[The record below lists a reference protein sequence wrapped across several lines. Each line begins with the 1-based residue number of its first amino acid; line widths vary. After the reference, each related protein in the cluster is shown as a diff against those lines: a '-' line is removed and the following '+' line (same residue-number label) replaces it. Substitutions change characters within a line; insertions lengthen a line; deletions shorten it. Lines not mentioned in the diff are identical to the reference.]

1 MIKKN
6 AMNNLKEKSMNTM
19 HLVYARE
26 MKDPDSKYG
35 ETFYSYNTIYRN
47 MPINLENKSKLEST
61 FIKLQEYCDKN
72 TKDKPANDL
81 NQSKVEIMFG
91 REYYETFGDIYPDIC
106 DKKDWKSLYNDY
118 GQLSNGRQFFKK
130 DYDPQLTKEYK

>member
-6 AMNNLKEKSMNTM
+6 AMDNLKEKSMNTM

-61 FIKLQEYCDKN
+61 FTKLKEYCDKN
-72 TKDKPANDL
+72 NKDKPANDL

-130 DYDPQLTKEYK
+130 DYNPQLTKEYK

>member
-47 MPINLENKSKLEST
+47 MPIDLEKKSKLEST
-61 FIKLQEYCDKN
+61 FIKLKEYYDKN

-81 NQSKVEIMFG
+81 NSSKVEIIFG
-91 REYYETFGDIYPDIC
+91 NEYYETFGDVYPDVC
-106 DKKDWKSLYNDY
+106 NDEDLNSLYNDY

-130 DYDPQLTKEYK
+130 DYNPELTKEYK

>member
-6 AMNNLKEKSMNTM
+6 TMNNLKEKSMNTM
-19 HLVYARE
+19 NLVYARE
-26 MKDPDSKYG
+26 MKDPESKYG
-35 ETFYSYNTIYRN
+35 DTFYSYNTIYRN
-47 MPINLENKSKLEST
+47 MPIDLEKKSKLEST
-61 FIKLQEYCDKN
+61 FTKLKEYCDKN

-91 REYYETFGDIYPDIC
+91 KEYYETFGDIYPDVC

-130 DYDPQLTKEYK
+130 DYNPQLTKEYK

>member
-61 FIKLQEYCDKN
+61 FTKLKEYCDKN
-72 TKDKPANDL
+72 NKDKPANDL

>member
-6 AMNNLKEKSMNTM
+6 SMNNLKEKSMNTM

-61 FIKLQEYCDKN
+61 FTKLKEYCDKN
-72 TKDKPANDL
+72 NKDKPANDL

-130 DYDPQLTKEYK
+130 DYNPQLTKEYK

>member
-61 FIKLQEYCDKN
+61 FTKLKEYCDKN
-72 TKDKPANDL
+72 NKDKPANDL
-81 NQSKVEIMFG
+81 IQSKVEIMFG

-130 DYDPQLTKEYK
+130 DYNPQLTKEYK

>member
-61 FIKLQEYCDKN
+61 FTKLKEYCDKN
-72 TKDKPANDL
+72 NKDKPANDL

-130 DYDPQLTKEYK
+130 DYNPQLTKEYK

>member
-1 MIKKN
+1 
-6 AMNNLKEKSMNTM
+6 M

-61 FIKLQEYCDKN
+61 FTKLKEYCDKN
-72 TKDKPANDL
+72 NKDKPANDL

-130 DYDPQLTKEYK
+130 DYNPQLTKEYK

>member
-6 AMNNLKEKSMNTM
+6 TMNNLKEKSMNTM

-61 FIKLQEYCDKN
+61 FTKLKEYCDKN
-72 TKDKPANDL
+72 NKDKPANDL

-130 DYDPQLTKEYK
+130 DYNPQLTKEYK

>member
-1 MIKKN
+1 
-6 AMNNLKEKSMNTM
+6 MNNLKEKSMNTM

-61 FIKLQEYCDKN
+61 FTKLKEYCDKN
-72 TKDKPANDL
+72 NKDKPANDL

-130 DYDPQLTKEYK
+130 DYNPQLTKEYK

>member
-26 MKDPDSKYG
+26 MKDPASKYG

-61 FIKLQEYCDKN
+61 FAKLKEYCDKN
-72 TKDKPANDL
+72 NKDKPANDL

-130 DYDPQLTKEYK
+130 DYNPQLTKEYK

>member
-1 MIKKN
+1 
-6 AMNNLKEKSMNTM
+6 MNNLKEKSMNTM

-61 FIKLQEYCDKN
+61 FTKLKEYCDKN
-72 TKDKPANDL
+72 NKDKPANDL

-91 REYYETFGDIYPDIC
+91 KEYYETFGDIYPDVC

-130 DYDPQLTKEYK
+130 DYNPQLTKEYK